1 MKPTRK
7 ISRSSFMTLVS
18 GQIPAAGGQ
27 KGGQAKG
34 AVESDHDLVPHG
46 PGGGAGAGGDP
57 DSGPH

>member
-18 GQIPAAGGQ
+18 GQIPSAGGQ
-27 KGGQAKG
+27 KGGGGKG
-34 AVESDHDLVPHG
+34 AVESDHDLLPPG
-46 PGGGAGAGGDP
+46 PGGAGPGGDP